1 MLCIGAL
8 PFLFSA
14 RTYASEESKV
24 EGGETSTE
32 SKWLDDYHQ
41 HVGLTYSA
49 QAVLQTTYLWRGL
62 YVGAMNMQLDA
73 SVGYG
78 GLYFDTWW
86 NIGTADW
93 SFKTFQPEVDLTL
106 GFSRWGLTLSA
117 TYIYSFNRPFFDFT
131 NHPDGG
137 NVLELWMR
145 YTVSSKLP
153 LSIYWGTRLAG
164 SDGYL
169 NAVGDTIRAY
179 STYVELSYT
188 HHFPYDISLYG
199 AVGFTPWKSLYT
211 GYQRGFAVNNVEIRL
226 RKDWSLHERCGLFL
240 QGVFA
245 INPSALAAD
254 HSTAEWH
261 PVSPGRQSI
270 NANVALGVYLK

>member
-8 PFLFSA
+8 PFLFNA
-14 RTYASEESKV
+14 RIYASEASRVES
-24 EGGETSTE
+24 GETSAE
-32 SKWLDDYHQ
+32 SKWLDDYHAP
-41 HVGLTYSA
+41 VGLTYSA
-49 QAVLQTTYLWRGL
+49 QAVVQTTYLWRGL

-86 NIGTADW
+86 NIGTEDW
-93 SFKTFQPEVDLTL
+93 SFKTFLPEVDLTL
-106 GFSRWGLTLSA
+106 GFSRWGFNLSA
-117 TYIYSFNRPFFDFT
+117 TYIHSFNRPFFDVT

-137 NVLELWMR
+137 NVLELWLR

-153 LSIYWGTRLAG
+153 LSIYWGTRLTG

-169 NAVGDTIRAY
+169 NAVGDTVRAY
-179 STYVELSYT
+179 SSYLELSYT

-199 AVGFTPWKSLYT
+199 AVGMTPWKSLYT
-211 GYQRGFAVNNVEIRL
+211 GFQRGFAVNNVELRL

-254 HSTAEWH
+254 RSTAEWH
-261 PVSPGRQSI
+261 PTSPQKQSI
-270 NANVALGVYLK
+270 NANIALGVYLK